1 MALTAKDIL
10 DKEFDKKFK
19 GYDPKEVDVFLDEV
33 IRDYDAVIKERDA
46 LLAEKEELAAK
57 YEEVKNK
64 AEKLELAEE
73 RIMSTV
79 LAAQRNAQMYIS
91 KVEVQAQGIMEGA
104 TKNAKSIIEG
114 AQIKMENT
122 RAELMKYEQ
131 LVCEYK
137 SRFRAFLDEQ
147 YNIMDNKVEEVEITQ
162 SVAEISKYIN
172 KLTLDMADID
182 ESAAK
187 VSVDD
192 ILKDKKN
199 APAESKG
206 DTISFKKADEIKIL
220 MDEISSKEDGDKDKD
235 DK

>member
-19 GYDPKEVDVFLDEV
+19 GYDPQEVDVFLDEV

-46 LLAEKEELAAK
+46 LLAEKEELTAK

-114 AQIKMENT
+114 AQIKMENA

-131 LVCEYK
+131 LLCEYK

-199 APAESKG
+199 TTAESKG